1 MPATPNPNLLVVS
14 AIGQDRPGL
23 IDELSGLA
31 ADVRC
36 NIVDSRMTVL
46 GGEFAIIMLISG
58 SWDAIA
64 KLESSLPGVSDRL
77 GLTTTV
83 RRTGERPAQAQSMPY
98 NVHVIALD
106 QPGIVHEIAHFFAA
120 KGMNIDD
127 MYTGT
132 YRAPHTGS
140 PMFTLTMTVS
150 VPGNMHIAGLREEFM
165 VFCDDR
171 NLDAVIEPLRN

>member
-1 MPATPNPNLLVVS
+1 MPAAPNLLVVS
-14 AIGQDRPGL
+14 AIGEDRPGL
-23 IDELSGLA
+23 IDELSALVS
-31 ADVRC
+31 DVRC
-36 NIVDSRMTVL
+36 SIIDSRMTVL
-46 GGEFAIIMLISG
+46 GGEFAIIMLVSG

-64 KLESSLPGVSDRL
+64 KLENSMPALGERL
-77 GLTTTV
+77 GLNTTV
-83 RRTGERPAQAQSMPY
+83 RRTEERAVQHQCMPY

-106 QPGIVHEIAHFFAA
+106 QPGIVQQIAHFFAA

-150 VPGNMHIAGLREEFM
+150 VPGNVHIAGLREEFM
-165 VFCDDR
+165 LFCDDR
-171 NLDAVIEPLRN
+171 NLDAVIEPLRT